1 MMKFSYVL
9 LILII
14 PFFFSACSQKELDFE
29 KPEIQVPKV
38 EKTLNQKKG
47 ALYSRQG
54 TSLFADKKD
63 LQIGDIIQVVITEA
77 LSNDSSSDRELKNSR
92 SASLGGLNVTANTAT
107 LGGSHQKKYADRLNN
122 TFGASMTS
130 TGSSNFKGESSSTVS
145 ESFQTTVSVIIE
157 ETYQNG
163 NYYIKG
169 TKEMLIDEQMQKI
182 IISGVIRPY
191 DITPDNS
198 IESTQVANLK
208 ILYKKDGTEKDV
220 LNVPWLFN
228 LLIKFFPL

>member
-1 MMKFSYVL
+1 MMKFNFVL
-9 LILII
+9 MAFVTAVFLT
-14 PFFFSACSQKELDFE
+14 ACSHKELDFK
-29 KPEIQVPKV
+29 KPEIQVPKE
-38 EKTLNQKKG
+38 EKKLNQKKG

-63 LQIGDIIQVVITEA
+63 LQIGDIIQVIITEE
-77 LSNDSSSDRELKNSR
+77 LTNDSNSKRELKNNR
-92 SASLGGLNVTANTAT
+92 SSSLGGINVTPNVGTV
-107 LGGSHQKKYADRLNN
+107 GGSHQKKYSDRLNN
-122 TFGASMTS
+122 AFGASVATS
-130 TGSSNFKGESSSTVS
+130 GSSNFKGEAKSNVS
-145 ESFQTTVSVIIE
+145 ESFATTVSVIIE

-169 TKEMLIDEQMQKI
+169 VKEMLIDEQRQEI

-191 DITPDNS
+191 DISPDNS

-208 ILYKKDGTEKDV
+208 ILYKKDGQESDV
-220 LNVPWLFN
+220 LRLPWLFD